1 MHGCCLG
8 SDSAGPGLGNIPWGY
23 LGQDGSDDSS
33 FVGPQEPPGTVA
45 VDASGNFLDANG
57 NVLNADGS
65 INYSATTAEQATT
78 VSNVTAGQLQAVAN
92 GGSTGNP
99 ATDANIA
106 ALISASGSAAQ
117 AVLKQIQLGQIASS
131 TPLGNTALQAA
142 IVGGGFN
149 TSGLQSALSSLTS
162 NPTLLLGGLL
172 VVGLMLFRKR

>member
-8 SDSAGPGLGNIPWGY
+8 AQEGLAGPGYGMDGVGNIPWGY
-23 LGQDGSDDSS
+23 LGQDTSGQDIGQ
-33 FVGPQEPPGTVA
+33 FGIPGQVG
-45 VDASGNFLDANG
+45 VDGNG
-57 NVLNADGS
+57 NPIDADGNILNPDGS
-65 INYSATTAEQATT
+65 IYTGGAPTTTY
-78 VSNVTAGQLQAVAN
+78 TAGQLQTVAN

-99 ATDANIA
+99 STDANLA

-117 AVLKQIQLGQIASS
+117 QVLKQIQLGQIASS

-172 VVGLMLFRKR
+172 VVGLMLFRRR